1 MNKLCIQLLIS
12 TIIVFC
18 YPTTLSGQEMTFHG
32 RVTTFDSIPLVK
44 AMVTVKSSRQVILT
58 DTLGLFTVQC
68 LDKDK
73 LAVSANG
80 FARKNIKITNEDKF
94 IHVNLDL
101 KPGERNLELA
111 IGHDGHIKESD
122 KILVNTINNQEVD
135 FSMYN
140 NIYGAII
147 GRVPGVHMVNGQV
160 IVRGITSISSSGNEA
175 LFVLDGV
182 IVSKFIFANI
192 PTSDIKN
199 IVVLKGSAAS
209 IYGSQGGNGVIEVYT
224 KRGLHK

>member
-1 MNKLCIQLLIS
+1 MNKLSIQLLLS
-12 TIIVFC
+12 AIIFFC
-18 YPTTLSGQEMTFHG
+18 YLTTLSGQEKTLHG
-32 RVTTFDSIPLVK
+32 RVTTFDSITLVK

-73 LAVSANG
+73 LTVSAKG
-80 FARKNIKITNEDKF
+80 FARKNIKITYEDKF
-94 IHVNLDL
+94 VQVNLDL
-101 KPGERNLELA
+101 KPGERNMDLA

-122 KILVNTINNQEVD
+122 KVLVNTINNQEVD
-135 FSMYN
+135 FSMYR
-140 NIYGAII
+140 NIYNAMM

-160 IVRGITSISSSGNEA
+160 IVRGMNTISSSGNEA

-182 IVSKFIFANI
+182 IVSKFIFASI

-209 IYGSQGGNGVIEVYT
+209 IYGSRGGNGVIEVYT